1 MRTASSVL
9 QAVAGIAGLT
19 LIVLGVLFW
28 TGHAYQ
34 LLSLHMGLGIVL
46 VLALWVQAVL
56 AARTGVGAG
65 MVVFALIWGAV
76 VFAFGMV
83 QTRILPGEYHWMVR
97 VLHLVFGIIAM
108 QLVGRLGMRVRGSAA
123 ISADGSR
130 TGREAGP
137 FAHPHRGS
145 RS

>member
-1 MRTASSVL
+1 MKTASSIL

-34 LLSLHMGLGIVL
+34 LLSLHMGLGVVL

-65 MVVFALIWGAV
+65 MVAFALIWGAV

-83 QTRILPGEYHWMVR
+83 QTRILPGEYHWVIR

-108 QLVGRLGMRVRGSAA
+108 QLVGRLGIRVRRGAVTPV
-123 ISADGSR
+123 DSR

-137 FAHPHRGS
+137 FAQPHRGS